1 MSEQITQPATR
12 PVTRLEPR
20 PLILASSS
28 PRRREIL
35 GSLGMPFTVVPAHLD
50 EDAFARQFQGTFP
63 DLVEALA
70 VAKAR
75 AVAAAQPGFDGW
87 ILAADTTVILDGEML
102 GKPQDAE
109 DAVRLL
115 RRLRGRVH
123 QVATGVALVDSPG
136 GRMVSGQRCTQVWM
150 RAYSDEEIAAYVETG
165 DPLDKAGA
173 YAVQHRLFHP
183 VERIEGCYL
192 TVVGLPLCLVRELL
206 TLQTGEALPL
216 LSSTGAASAAG
227 DPDPESAPH
236 PEPAPLC
243 IWSPRC
249 VAPLPPGATL
259 SAL

>member
-1 MSEQITQPATR
+1 MSDQVRR
-12 PVTRLEPR
+12 PVMR
-20 PLILASSS
+20 PIILASSS

-35 GSLGMPFTVVPAHLD
+35 GSVGVPFKIVPAHLD
-50 EDAFARQFQGTFP
+50 EDGFARQFQGSFP

-75 AVAAAQPGFDGW
+75 AVAANEPAFEGW

-102 GKPQDAE
+102 GKPLDAE

-115 RRLRGRVH
+115 RRLRGRMH

-136 GRMVSGQRCTQVWM
+136 GKVVSGQRRTSVWM
-150 RAYSDEEIAAYVETG
+150 RSYSDEEIAAYVETG

-192 TVVGLPLCLVRELL
+192 TVVGLPLCLVSHLL
-206 TLQTGEALPL
+206 KFQGDQVLPL
-216 LSSTGAASAAG
+216 PANAAKAGSS
-227 DPDPESAPH
+227 PDHDTTTVRCA
-236 PEPAPLC
+236 
-243 IWSPRC
+243 WSRFC
-249 VAPLPPGATL
+249 VAPLPEGAASPDL
-259 SAL
+259 